1 MYYTNATVI
10 IAAADQSAAQADF
23 PGSFTSG
30 FADPSGA
37 VFYVC
42 SGLWADDDLARI
54 TDDDLARITDD
65 DLARIT
71 DGPVAWPSQVYH
83 DEVGAV
89 LERLGLNS
97 IPPPDS
103 SQPA

>member
-1 MYYTNATVI
+1 MTYINATVI
-10 IAAADQSAAQADF
+10 VAAADQAAAQADF

-42 SGLWADDDLARI
+42 SGLWADDDLAS
-54 TDDDLARITDD
+54 
-65 DLARIT
+65 IT
-71 DGPVAWPSQVYH
+71 DGSVAWPSQVYY

-89 LERLGLNS
+89 LARLGLNP
-97 IPPPDS
+97 IPFPDS
-103 SQPA
+103 SRAA

>member
-1 MYYTNATVI
+1 MAYTNATVI

-23 PGSFTSG
+23 PGSFVSG
-30 FADPSGA
+30 FSDPAGA

-54 TDDDLARITDD
+54 TD
-65 DLARIT
+65 
-71 DGPVAWPSQVYH
+71 GSVAWPSQVYQ

-89 LERLGLNS
+89 LARLGLNP

-103 SQPA
+103 SQAA

>member
-1 MYYTNATVI
+1 MVYTSATVI
-10 IAAADQSAAQADF
+10 IAADDQTAAQADF
-23 PGSFTSG
+23 PGSFVSG

-54 TDDDLARITDD
+54 TD
-65 DLARIT
+65 
-71 DGPVAWPSQVYH
+71 GSVAWPSQVYH

-89 LERLGLNS
+89 LERLGLNP
-97 IPPPDS
+97 IPFPDS
-103 SQPA
+103 SQAA

>member
-1 MYYTNATVI
+1 MSYTQATVI
-10 IAAADQSAAQADF
+10 IAAADQAAAQADF

-30 FADPSGA
+30 FADPAGA

-54 TDDDLARITDD
+54 TD
-65 DLARIT
+65 
-71 DGPVAWPSQVYH
+71 GSVAWPSQVCH
-83 DEVGAV
+83 DDVGAV
-89 LERLGLNS
+89 LERLGLNP

-103 SQPA
+103 SQAA

>member
-54 TDDDLARITDD
+54 TDDDLARITD
-65 DLARIT
+65 
-71 DGPVAWPSQVYH
+71 GPVAWPSQVYH

>member
-1 MYYTNATVI
+1 MVYTNATVI
-10 IAAADQSAAQADF
+10 IAADDQAAAQVDF

-42 SGLWADDDLARI
+42 SGLWADE
-54 TDDDLARITDD
+54 

-71 DGPVAWPSQVYH
+71 DGSVAWPSRVYH
-83 DEVGAV
+83 DEVGEILAQ
-89 LERLGLNS
+89 LELNP

-103 SQPA
+103 SQAA

>member
-1 MYYTNATVI
+1 MDYTNATVI
-10 IAAADQSAAQADF
+10 IAAADQAAAQADF
-23 PGSFTSG
+23 PGSFVSG

-54 TDDDLARITDD
+54 TND

-83 DEVGAV
+83 DEVGEILSQ
-89 LERLGLNS
+89 LELNP

-103 SQPA
+103 SQAA

>member
-1 MYYTNATVI
+1 MSYTSATVI
-10 IAAADQSAAQADF
+10 IAAADQAAAQADF

-42 SGLWADDDLARI
+42 SGLWSDDDL
-54 TDDDLARITDD
+54 T
-65 DLARIT
+65 RIT
-71 DGPVAWPSQVYH
+71 DGSVAWPSQVYH
-83 DEVGAV
+83 DEVGEILSQ
-89 LERLGLNS
+89 LELNP

-103 SQPA
+103 SQAA